1 MDWQEIEGN
10 WKQLRGKIK
19 SRWGRLTDN
28 DLELI
33 EGMRDQLAS
42 MIQAR
47 YGSSQ
52 EKIERELDEFRRSE
66 ISSY

>member
-1 MDWQEIEGN
+1 MDWQLIEGN
-10 WKQLRGKIK
+10 WRQLRGEIK
-19 SRWGRLTDN
+19 SRWSRLTDN

-33 EGMRDQLAS
+33 EGKRDQLAG

-52 EKIERELDEFRRSE
+52 DKIERELDEFRQSVLC
-66 ISSY
+66 